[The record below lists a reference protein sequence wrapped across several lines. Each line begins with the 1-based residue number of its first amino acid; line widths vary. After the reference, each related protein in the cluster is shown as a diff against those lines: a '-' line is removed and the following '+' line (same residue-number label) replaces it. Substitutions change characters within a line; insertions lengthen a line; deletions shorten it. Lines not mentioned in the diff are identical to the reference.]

1 MSNKDRRKAG
11 VKAKQET
18 MRRAKEEG
26 GQSIERQTSGLDT
39 VLQEKGQIA
48 GEDSA
53 RETVQSALNKAAA
66 SGVDIDERILGLFD
80 DFKRYRVIVVVL
92 VVIAFGIMLA
102 SMGLYSYGYIDEDMQ
117 NNLLI
122 LAAIV
127 AAVFVAIIVGR
138 VRPIREDIN
147 AWNKINELA
156 LAQSKG
162 AHGATEADVDKIF
175 YQRSRNKR
183 VPPTAEYKRVRR
195 VWYALVVVAT
205 ILMVTALLI
214 ARGSMNDVTV
224 PVVILIVSFV
234 ILLIATILERSKM
247 KPMREAYL
255 EELDRKVKAADKKKR
270 KGRKSR

>member
-11 VKAKQET
+11 IKAKQET

-26 GQSIERQTSGLDT
+26 GQSIERQTKGLDT
-39 VLQEKGQIA
+39 DLNEKGQIA
-48 GEDSA
+48 GEDSS
-53 RETVQSALNKAAA
+53 RETVQSALNKAAT
-66 SGVDIDERILGLFD
+66 SGVEIDERILGLFD
-80 DFKRYRVIVVVL
+80 DFKRYRIIVVVL
-92 VVIAFGIMLA
+92 VVIAFAIMLA

-175 YQRSRNKR
+175 FQRSRNKR
-183 VPPTAEYKRVRR
+183 VPPTEEFKRVRR
-195 VWYALVVVAT
+195 VWYALVVVAS
-205 ILMVTALLI
+205 LLI
-214 ARGSMNDVTV
+214 IIAMFLARGSMDDVTI
-224 PVVILIVSFV
+224 PVVVLIVSFV
-234 ILLIATILERSKM
+234 ILLVATFIERTKM
-247 KPMREAYL
+247 KPMREAWQ
-255 EELDRKVKAADKKKR
+255 EELDRRVRAADKARRKKR
-270 KGRKSR
+270 RK